1 MPELTGV
8 ILTHDEAHNV
18 QDCIATLA
26 WADAVLVFDSFSTD
40 DTVALAREAGARV
53 EQHAFEN
60 YGAQRDAALAAAA
73 TEWVFFVD
81 ADERVTPE
89 LAEEIRVRIEG
100 PERGWW
106 VPRHNY
112 IFGRL
117 TRGAGWYPD
126 YQLRVL
132 HRESAR
138 YDPARPVHEL
148 VILDGEAGYLEHPL
162 IHFNYDDVAQ
172 FHAKQRAY
180 TAFEAQRRYAEGLL
194 PKPWTPV
201 SGALR
206 HLWWRFV
213 SEQGYRDG
221 LHGLRLSLFMAY
233 YEFETWREVAR
244 LQARG
249 GQAAPP
255 AST

>member
-1 MPELTGV
+1 MPELTGI
-8 ILTHDEAHNV
+8 ILTHNEAHNI
-18 QDCIATLA
+18 QECIETLA
-26 WADAVLVFDSFSTD
+26 WADAVLVFDSLSTD
-40 DTVALAREAGARV
+40 DTVALAQEAGARV

-60 YGAQRDAALAAAA
+60 YGAQRDAALAAA
-73 TEWVFFVD
+73 TTDWVFFVD
-81 ADERVTPE
+81 ADERVPSE
-89 LAEEIRVRIEG
+89 LAAEIRERITG

-106 VPRHNY
+106 VPRDNY

-132 HRESAR
+132 HRASAH

-148 VILDGEAGYLEHPL
+148 VILDGEAGYLDHAL
-162 IHFNYDDVAQ
+162 IHYNYDNVAQ

-180 TAFEAQRRYAEGLL
+180 TAFEARRRYDEGLL
-194 PKPWTPV
+194 PKLWTPI

-206 HLWWRFV
+206 HLWWRFIT
-213 SEQGYRDG
+213 ERGYRDG

-233 YEFETWREVAR
+233 YEFQTWRAVAR
-244 LQARG
+244 LRARG
-249 GQAAPP
+249 EVGDSPP
-255 AST
+255 LT